1 MIAYYATSLFSGI
14 AIIGFDALPEALG
27 QVRDGGLTA
36 TIEQF
41 PGKQSSMGVDMLVD
55 FIKNQKKPAEAVT
68 LLTPV
73 AITKD
78 NLNIAERLGELK

>member
-1 MIAYYATSLFSGI
+1 
-14 AIIGFDALPEALG
+14 
-27 QVRDGGLTA
+27 
-36 TIEQF
+36 
-41 PGKQSSMGVDMLVD
+41 MGVDTLVA
-55 FIKNQKKPAEAVT
+55 FIKDGKKPAEAVT